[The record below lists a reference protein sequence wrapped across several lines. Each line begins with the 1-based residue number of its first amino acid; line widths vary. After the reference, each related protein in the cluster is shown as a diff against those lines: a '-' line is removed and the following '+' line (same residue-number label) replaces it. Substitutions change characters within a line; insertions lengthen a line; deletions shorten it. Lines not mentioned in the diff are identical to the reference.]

1 MHIANL
7 TDENIAVFQGL
18 TVPAHGTLPV
28 AVEMQHAVETSPL
41 IAEYVKAKM
50 LQIVKA
56 EAPPVVEEAPKVVP
70 PKVIKAEEG

>member
-18 TVPAHGTLPV
+18 MVSAHGTLPV

-41 IAEYVKAKM
+41 IAEYVKAQM

-56 EAPPVVEEAPKVVP
+56 EAAPVVAEAPKAVP
-70 PKVIKAEEG
+70 PKAAKAEEG